1 MARRPNK
8 AGEPDLNGS
17 RSEGYLLTLQKDLQ
31 DIREMERVQN
41 LKMTFP
47 DPSDITHFIIDIG
60 ITSGIY
66 KGGHFKFDFKIP
78 PGFRAEKPIV
88 RILTKV
94 WHPNIMEP
102 KDGGEICLSVLR
114 KEYRPANPLRII
126 VDGLI
131 FLFLQPN
138 PKDPLNIPAAQQ
150 MLTNLPGFKA
160 KVEEYMQEAELEDEN

>member
-1 MARRPNK
+1 M
-8 AGEPDLNGS
+8 
-17 RSEGYLLTLQKDLQ
+17 
-31 DIREMERVQN
+31 
-41 LKMTFP
+41 
-47 DPSDITHFIIDIG
+47 
-60 ITSGIY
+60 
-66 KGGHFKFDFKIP
+66 
-78 PGFRAEKPIV
+78 AEKPIV

-94 WHPNIMEP
+94 WYPNIMEP

-150 MLTNLPGFKA
+150 MLTNLSGFNA
-160 KVEEYMQEAELEDEN
+160 KVGEYMQEEAENETNTT